1 MGFSWQIKQLTYDE
15 NLNMKLAKTKIHL
28 FWYKDTFL

>member
-15 NLNMKLAKTKIHL
+15 NLKHETGKNKN
-28 FWYKDTFL
+28 TFILV